1 MISDPNEEV
10 LRSALARR
18 YEIEGLLGRGGM
30 GVVYLARDLRLER
43 PVALKVPSAD
53 RAADPAFRQRFLRE
67 ARTAA
72 ALLHPNIVPIY
83 AVHEV
88 GEMIFFAMAYVAG
101 ETLDQRLERE
111 GALSPETA
119 ARLLRELAD
128 ALAYAH
134 ARGVVHRD
142 VKPDNILLDAA
153 SGRALLSDFGIA
165 RMSGDGR
172 STLPP
177 SDGGVAGAA
186 AFMSPEQARGEP
198 VDSRSDLYSLG
209 IVGYYALTGRL
220 PFTGETDVLVLALHA
235 TTPPPP
241 LVVPG
246 VPRRLAQAVERC
258 LAKHAG
264 DRFPDGAALGRALS
278 QALPQ
283 HAVPPIAVRAFLT
296 RSAHLAGP
304 ALMYEAFVGLI
315 AAPATL
321 WCWLYTDAGALCGA
335 AAAALAGLVLVPLVV
350 AWARARRLLADGHGW
365 EDLIDAL
372 VVERE
377 RHCEELRFVYGE
389 AGSPFERGLEW
400 LAWIATVVTTATTV
414 ALFSY
419 PDLTAST
426 EIAVVWAAA
435 AGTALI
441 AASVAQARTE
451 QRTDP
456 RGARRVRFWS
466 GWLGRLLFRLA
477 AARWRRA
484 PTRENALRSLE
495 TPA

>member
-1 MISDPNEEV
+1 MISDPNEEL
-10 LRSALARR
+10 LRSALAGR

-53 RAADPAFRQRFLRE
+53 RAADPEFRARFLRE

-88 GEMIFFAMAYVAG
+88 GEMILFAMAYVAG
-101 ETLDQRLERE
+101 ETLDQRIERE

-172 STLPP
+172 STAPP

-209 IVGYYALTGRL
+209 VVGYYALTGRL

-258 LAKHAG
+258 LAKHPG

-321 WCWLYTDAGALCGA
+321 WCWLYTDAGTLCGA
-335 AAAALAGLVLVPLVV
+335 AAAALAGLLLLPLVV
-350 AWARARRLLADGHGW
+350 AWARGGRHRVRRGRRVGGRHGADRGVRRAGADRTAHRSARR
-365 EDLIDAL
+365 
-372 VVERE
+372 
-377 RHCEELRFVYGE
+377 
-389 AGSPFERGLEW
+389 
-400 LAWIATVVTTATTV
+400 
-414 ALFSY
+414 
-419 PDLTAST
+419 
-426 EIAVVWAAA
+426 AAA
-435 AGTALI
+435 ALLERRVGTRAVPPRRRAL
-441 AASVAQARTE
+441 A
-451 QRTDP
+451 P
-456 RGARRVRFWS
+456 RAGARDRDAESRNASLSLTAVTVS
-466 GWLGRLLFRLA
+466 GILG
-477 AARWRRA
+477 
-484 PTRENALRSLE
+484 T

>member
-1 MISDPNEEV
+1 MISDTNEEV
-10 LRSALARR
+10 LRRALAGR

-53 RAADPAFRQRFLRE
+53 RAADPAFRARFLRE

-88 GEMIFFAMAYVAG
+88 DELIFFAMAYVAG
-101 ETLDQRLERE
+101 ETLDQRLDRE

-165 RMSGDGR
+165 RMSGDPR
-172 STLPP
+172 SNPPP

-186 AFMSPEQARGEP
+186 AFMSPEQARGES

-209 IVGYYALTGRL
+209 VVGYYALTGRL

-258 LAKHAG
+258 LAKHANE
-264 DRFPDGAALGRALS
+264 RFPDGAALGRALS

-321 WCWLYTDAGALCGA
+321 WCWLYTGPGALCGA
-335 AAAALAGLVLVPLVV
+335 AAGALGFLLLAPLVV
-350 AWARARRLLADGHGW
+350 ALGRARRLLADGHGW
-365 EDLIDAL
+365 EDLVDAL
-372 VVERE
+372 TVERE

-389 AGSPFERGLEW
+389 AGSPFERALQW
-400 LAWIATVVTTATTV
+400 LARAATLAAIGLTA
-414 ALFSY
+414 ALFLR
-419 PDLTAST
+419 PELAASA
-426 EIAVVWAAA
+426 EMAVLGAAVGGVA
-435 AGTALI
+435 VI

-456 RGARRVRFWS
+456 RGARRLRFWS
-466 GWLGRLLFRLA
+466 GALGRVLFRSA
-477 AARWRRA
+477 AFRWRRA
-484 PTRENALRSLE
+484 PARERELRSLE